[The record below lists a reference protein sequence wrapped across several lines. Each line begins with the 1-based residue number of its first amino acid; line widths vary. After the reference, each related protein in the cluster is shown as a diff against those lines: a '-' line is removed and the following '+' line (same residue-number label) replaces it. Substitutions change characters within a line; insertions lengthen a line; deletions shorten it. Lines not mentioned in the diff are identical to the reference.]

1 MGLKLNRVDAR
12 SDGRQDKHSNGSRNL
27 KRNCGVNVMDQ
38 MKHLRQQYETALS
51 RGNIQEA
58 LHIKF
63 KIEDLEVRCYGSANQ
78 LRHSGPQTSGK

>member
-1 MGLKLNRVDAR
+1 
-12 SDGRQDKHSNGSRNL
+12 
-27 KRNCGVNVMDQ
+27 MDQ

-63 KIEDLEVRCYGSANQ
+63 KLEDLEVSYGSANQ
-78 LRHSGPQTSGK
+78 LRHSGPQASGK